1 MSGPYINRELSWIE
15 FNARVLSEAEN
26 PDVPLLE
33 RLKFLSIVASNFDE
47 FFMVRVAT
55 VKRQFMLNKVS
66 TCPTGMSPK
75 DQLTAIRARVAALS
89 ERTYQA
95 LLDDIFPA
103 LAEHRLVRVKREEW
117 DAEQQ
122 SFVKRFF
129 RERVFPVLTPVR
141 AQPGDGLPAVG
152 NLRLHAAFLLEP
164 SPEARA
170 ESVGLS
176 AFTSPASGEASGAD
190 AAAAA
195 AQGAAANGAAANGA
209 APAAATAAT
218 SSGAPSQERGEEL
231 LLAIVQVPPSLERV
245 VYLPTTDAD
254 IVAFTFLEQV
264 ILSEAYQ
271 LFPGFTVTEQCLFR
285 VTRDAD
291 FGVDEERDEDFVEAM
306 EQVIETRDRSDV
318 VRLNINRGS
327 QRLRRILTDA
337 LSLEEDEV
345 YESADPLELRNL
357 MDVVSIDGFNE
368 LRDPVWKSM
377 PSPWVDEEEA
387 IWDSIRK
394 RDILLH
400 HPYESFDPVVRMVQE
415 AADDPQTLAIKMT
428 LYRTSGNSPIIK
440 ALERAAENGK
450 QVSVL
455 VELKARFDEERNIG
469 WAQRLERAG
478 VIVIYGVARLKVHA
492 KAMLIIRRERD
503 GVRRYVHLGTG
514 NYNDKTAKL
523 YTDLGLMSCDE
534 TLCYEVGRFFNAIT
548 GYSVIPGLQKLA
560 MAPVGM
566 KRRLIELIRR
576 EGSRATGGGSGLI
589 IAKMNSLA
597 DPEIIDTL
605 YEASQ
610 AGVEIRLNIRGI
622 CMLVPGIPG
631 VSENISV
638 VSIVDRYLE
647 HSRAFYFDNGGSA
660 EVYLSSAD
668 WMPRNLEKRVEVM
681 FPVENPDIR
690 RRLRRIL
697 DLFFQDTT
705 KAHRLLSDGSWRRI
719 SAEDTTGSPSGAP
732 GAAAP
737 GSGEA
742 VRAQEAAYHRIRDRL
757 SGDEPENRQEFKVR
771 RKPPK

>member
-55 VKRQFMLNKVS
+55 VKRQYTLNKAT

-75 DQLTAIRARVAALS
+75 DQLTAIRARVAELS
-89 ERTYQA
+89 ERTYRA

-103 LAEHRLVRVKREEW
+103 LAEHRLVRVKRDEW
-117 DAEQQ
+117 DSEQQ

-141 AQPGDGLPAVG
+141 AMEGDSLSAVG
-152 NLRLHAAFLLEP
+152 NLRLHAAFLLQP

-176 AFTSPASGEASGAD
+176 AFPGSPA
-190 AAAAA
+190 
-195 AQGAAANGAAANGA
+195 
-209 APAAATAAT
+209 APDDNENSDTAE
-218 SSGAPSQERGEEL
+218 P
-231 LLAIVQVPPSLERV
+231 LLAIVQVPPSLERM
-245 VYLPTTDAD
+245 VYLPTADAD
-254 IVAFTFLEQV
+254 VVAFTFLEQV

-271 LFPGFTVTEQCLFR
+271 LFPGFSVTEQCLFR

-327 QRLRRILTDA
+327 QRLRKILTDA
-337 LSLEEDEV
+337 LQLEEGEV

-357 MDVVSIDGFNE
+357 MDVVSIDGFAE
-368 LRDPVWKSM
+368 LRDPPWKSM
-377 PSPWVDEEEA
+377 PSPWVDEDET

-415 AADDPQTLAIKMT
+415 AADDPQTLAVKMT

-478 VIVIYGVARLKVHA
+478 VIVVYGIARLKVHA

-514 NYNDKTAKL
+514 NYNEIGRA
-523 YTDLGLMSCDE
+523 SC
-534 TLCYEVGRFFNAIT
+534 
-548 GYSVIPGLQKLA
+548 
-560 MAPVGM
+560 
-566 KRRLIELIRR
+566 R
-576 EGSRATGGGSGLI
+576 E
-589 IAKMNSLA
+589 
-597 DPEIIDTL
+597 
-605 YEASQ
+605 
-610 AGVEIRLNIRGI
+610 
-622 CMLVPGIPG
+622 
-631 VSENISV
+631 
-638 VSIVDRYLE
+638 
-647 HSRAFYFDNGGSA
+647 
-660 EVYLSSAD
+660 
-668 WMPRNLEKRVEVM
+668 RV
-681 FPVENPDIR
+681 
-690 RRLRRIL
+690 
-697 DLFFQDTT
+697 
-705 KAHRLLSDGSWRRI
+705 
-719 SAEDTTGSPSGAP
+719 
-732 GAAAP
+732 
-737 GSGEA
+737 
-742 VRAQEAAYHRIRDRL
+742 
-757 SGDEPENRQEFKVR
+757 
-771 RKPPK
+771 

>member
-15 FNARVLSEAEN
+15 FNSRVLSEAEN
-26 PDVPLLE
+26 RDVPLLE

-55 VKRQFMLNKVS
+55 VKRQFTLNKVS

-75 DQLTAIRARVAALS
+75 DQLTAIRGRVAELS

-95 LLDDIFPA
+95 LLEDIFPA

-164 SPEARA
+164 SPEAQA

-176 AFTSPASGEASGAD
+176 AFTSPAGGQAPGADLAANGPGPAAPNPAPTDVTGAD
-190 AAAAA
+190 AT
-195 AQGAAANGAAANGA
+195 
-209 APAAATAAT
+209 P
-218 SSGAPSQERGEEL
+218 QERGEEP

-327 QRLRRILTDA
+327 QRLRQILTDA

-368 LRDPVWKSM
+368 LRDPVWKSL

-597 DPEIIDTL
+597 DPEVIDAL

-610 AGVEIRLNIRGI
+610 VGVEIRLNIRGI

-719 SAEDTTGSPSGAP
+719 SAEDTGLTPSGAP
-732 GAAAP
+732 SAAAP
-737 GSGEA
+737 GSAEA

-757 SGDEPENRQEFKVR
+757 SGDEPENRQEFQVR

>member
-1 MSGPYINRELSWIE
+1 
-15 FNARVLSEAEN
+15 
-26 PDVPLLE
+26 
-33 RLKFLSIVASNFDE
+33 
-47 FFMVRVAT
+47 
-55 VKRQFMLNKVS
+55 
-66 TCPTGMSPK
+66 
-75 DQLTAIRARVAALS
+75 AIRARVAELS
-89 ERTYQA
+89 ERTYHA

-103 LAEHRLVRVKREEW
+103 LAEHGVVRVKRDEW
-117 DAEQQ
+117 DSEQQ

-141 AQPGDGLPAVG
+141 AMEGDSLSAVG

-176 AFTSPASGEASGAD
+176 AAPLASAPASGDSDRSG
-190 AAAAA
+190 
-195 AQGAAANGAAANGA
+195 
-209 APAAATAAT
+209 T
-218 SSGAPSQERGEEL
+218 EES

-245 VYLPTTDAD
+245 VYLPTADAD
-254 IVAFTFLEQV
+254 VVAFTFLEQV

-271 LFPGFTVTEQCLFR
+271 LFPGFSVTEQCLFR

-337 LSLEEDEV
+337 LRLEEDEV

-357 MDVVSIDGFNE
+357 MDVAAIDGFAD
-368 LRDPVWKSM
+368 LRDAPWKSM
-377 PSPWVDEEEA
+377 PSLWVDEDEA

-415 AADDPQTLAIKMT
+415 AADDPNTLAIKMT

-440 ALERAAENGK
+440 ALERAAEHGK

-478 VIVIYGVARLKVHA
+478 VIVVYGIARLKVHA
-492 KAMLIIRRERD
+492 KAMLVIRRERD

-566 KRRLIELIRR
+566 KRRVIELIRR
-576 EGSRATGGGSGLI
+576 EASRAAGGGSGLI

-597 DPEIIDTL
+597 DPEVIDAL
-605 YEASQ
+605 YDASQ

-622 CMLVPGIPG
+622 CMLVPGVPG
-631 VSENISV
+631 VSETISV
-638 VSIVDRYLE
+638 VSVIDRYLE

-697 DLFFQDTT
+697 DLFFQDTV
-705 KAHRLLSDGSWRRI
+705 KAHQLFSDGSWRRI
-719 SAEDTTGSPSGAP
+719 GAEDTLVAS
-732 GAAAP
+732 
-737 GSGEA
+737 EA
-742 VRAQEAAYHRIRDRL
+742 RVRAQEAAYHRIRDRL

-771 RKPPK
+771 RKPPT

>member
-15 FNARVLSEAEN
+15 FNGRVLSEAEN
-26 PDVPLLE
+26 PEVPLLE

-55 VKRQFMLNKVS
+55 VKRQFTLNKAS
-66 TCPTGMSPK
+66 TCPTGMTPK
-75 DQLTAIRARVAALS
+75 DQLTAIRARVGELS
-89 ERTYQA
+89 ERTYRV

-117 DAEQQ
+117 DSEQQ

-141 AQPGDGLPAVG
+141 ALEGDSLSAVG

-170 ESVGLS
+170 ESVGLAAGT
-176 AFTSPASGEASGAD
+176 AFSETATDASS
-190 AAAAA
+190 
-195 AQGAAANGAAANGA
+195 
-209 APAAATAAT
+209 AATAAE
-218 SSGAPSQERGEEL
+218 GAAVGTDDREGGKEP

-245 VYLPTTDAD
+245 VYLPTADAD
-254 IVAFTFLEQV
+254 TVAFTFLEQV

-337 LSLEEDEV
+337 LFLEEDEV

-368 LRDPVWKSM
+368 LRDSTWKSM
-377 PSPWVDEEEA
+377 PSPWVEEDEA

-415 AADDPQTLAIKMT
+415 AADDPDTLAIKMT

-478 VIVIYGVARLKVHA
+478 VIVVYGIARLKVHA

-566 KRRLIELIRR
+566 KRRVIELIRR
-576 EGSRATGGGSGLI
+576 EESRATGGGNGLI

-597 DPEIIDTL
+597 DPDVIDAL
-605 YEASQ
+605 YRASQ

-622 CMLVPGIPG
+622 CMLVPGVAG
-631 VSENISV
+631 VSESISV
-638 VSIVDRYLE
+638 VSVIDRYLE

-660 EVYLSSAD
+660 EVYLASAD

-705 KAHRLLSDGSWRRI
+705 KAHRLLPDGSWQRV
-719 SAEDTTGSPSGAP
+719 
-732 GAAAP
+732 GAADDDGG
-737 GSGEA
+737 GSGEP
-742 VRAQEAAYHRIRDRL
+742 VRAQEAAYRRIRDRL

>member
-55 VKRQFMLNKVS
+55 VKRQFTLNKAS

-75 DQLTAIRARVAALS
+75 DQLTAIRARVAELS
-89 ERTYQA
+89 ERTYRT

-103 LAEHRLVRVKREEW
+103 LAEHRLVRVKRDEW
-117 DAEQQ
+117 DSEQQ

-141 AQPGDGLPAVG
+141 ALEGDSLSAVG

-170 ESVGLS
+170 ESVGLA
-176 AFTSPASGEASGAD
+176 AFADTTETTRDTSPATPGSDDGDPNRDG
-190 AAAAA
+190 
-195 AQGAAANGAAANGA
+195 
-209 APAAATAAT
+209 P
-218 SSGAPSQERGEEL
+218 

-245 VYLPTTDAD
+245 VYLPTDDAD
-254 IVAFTFLEQV
+254 VVAFTFLEQV

-337 LSLEEDEV
+337 LQLEEDEV
-345 YESADPLELRNL
+345 YESSDPLELRNL
-357 MDVVSIDGFNE
+357 MDVVSIDGFSE
-368 LRDPVWKSM
+368 LRDPPWKGMS
-377 PSPWVDEEEA
+377 SPWVDQDEA

-400 HPYESFDPVVRMVQE
+400 HPYESFDPVIRMVQE

-428 LYRTSGNSPIIK
+428 LYRTSGNSPIIQ

-469 WAQRLERAG
+469 WAHRLERAG
-478 VIVIYGVARLKVHA
+478 VIVVYGIARLKVHA
-492 KAMLIIRRERD
+492 KALLIIRRERD

-514 NYNDKTAKL
+514 NYNDKTARL

-560 MAPVGM
+560 LAPVGM
-566 KRRLIELIRR
+566 KRRVIELIRR
-576 EGSRATGGGSGLI
+576 EASRAQSGGSGLI

-597 DPEIIDTL
+597 DPDVIDVL

-622 CMLVPGIPG
+622 CMLVPGLPG
-631 VSENISV
+631 LSETIS
-638 VSIVDRYLE
+638 
-647 HSRAFYFDNGGSA
+647 
-660 EVYLSSAD
+660 
-668 WMPRNLEKRVEVM
+668 
-681 FPVENPDIR
+681 
-690 RRLRRIL
+690 
-697 DLFFQDTT
+697 
-705 KAHRLLSDGSWRRI
+705 
-719 SAEDTTGSPSGAP
+719 
-732 GAAAP
+732 
-737 GSGEA
+737 
-742 VRAQEAAYHRIRDRL
+742 
-757 SGDEPENRQEFKVR
+757 
-771 RKPPK
+771 

>member
-15 FNARVLSEAEN
+15 FNSRVLSEAEN
-26 PDVPLLE
+26 RDVPLLE

-75 DQLTAIRARVAALS
+75 DQLTAIRGRVAELS

-141 AQPGDGLPAVG
+141 AQPSDGLPAVG

-176 AFTSPASGEASGAD
+176 AFASPACGEA
-190 AAAAA
+190 
-195 AQGAAANGAAANGA
+195 
-209 APAAATAAT
+209 
-218 SSGAPSQERGEEL
+218 SQERGEEP

-327 QRLRRILTDA
+327 QRLRQILTDA

-368 LRDPVWKSM
+368 LRDPVWKSL

-415 AADDPQTLAIKMT
+415 AADDPQTLALKMT

-597 DPEIIDTL
+597 DPEVIDTL

-610 AGVEIRLNIRGI
+610 AGVEIKLNIRGI
-622 CMLVPGIPG
+622 CMLVPGVPG
-631 VSENISV
+631 VSDNITV

-719 SAEDTTGSPSGAP
+719 SAEDTAGSPSEGP

-737 GSGEA
+737 GSAEA

>member
-55 VKRQFMLNKVS
+55 VKRQFTLNKAS

-75 DQLTAIRARVAALS
+75 DQLTAIRARVAELS
-89 ERTYQA
+89 ERTYRT

-103 LAEHRLVRVKREEW
+103 LAEHRLVRVKRDEW
-117 DAEQQ
+117 DSEQQ

-141 AQPGDGLPAVG
+141 AMENDSLSAVG

-176 AFTSPASGEASGAD
+176 AFADTSPA
-190 AAAAA
+190 
-195 AQGAAANGAAANGA
+195 
-209 APAAATAAT
+209 ATA
-218 SSGAPSQERGEEL
+218 SDDGDPPRDEP

-245 VYLPTTDAD
+245 VYLPTADAD
-254 IVAFTFLEQV
+254 VVAFTFLEQV

-337 LSLEEDEV
+337 LQLEEDEV

-357 MDVVSIDGFNE
+357 MDVVSIDGFSE
-368 LRDPVWKSM
+368 LRDPPWKGMS
-377 PSPWVDEEEA
+377 SPWVDEDEA

-400 HPYESFDPVVRMVQE
+400 HPYESFDPVIRMVQE

-478 VIVIYGVARLKVHA
+478 VIVVYGIARLKVHA
-492 KAMLIIRRERD
+492 KALLIIRRERD

-514 NYNDKTAKL
+514 NYNDKTARL

-534 TLCYEVGRFFNAIT
+534 ALCYEVGRFFNAIT

-566 KRRLIELIRR
+566 KRRVIELIRR
-576 EGSRATGGGSGLI
+576 EASRAHGGGSGLI

-597 DPEIIDTL
+597 DPDVIDVL

-622 CMLVPGIPG
+622 CMLVPGLPG
-631 VSENISV
+631 VSETISV
-638 VSIVDRYLE
+638 VSVVDRYLE

-660 EVYLSSAD
+660 EIYLSSAD

-690 RRLRRIL
+690 RRIRRIL
-697 DLFFQDTT
+697 DLFFQDTV
-705 KAHRLLSDGSWRRI
+705 KAHRLLSDGSWQRVGAD
-719 SAEDTTGSPSGAP
+719 AEGV
-732 GAAAP
+732 P
-737 GSGEA
+737 GSTASEEP
-742 VRAQEAAYHRIRDRL
+742 VRAQEAAYLRIRDRL

-771 RKPPK
+771 RKPPR

>member
-15 FNARVLSEAEN
+15 FNGRVLSEAEN
-26 PDVPLLE
+26 AQVPLLE

-55 VKRQFMLNKVS
+55 VKRQHTLNKAS

-75 DQLTAIRARVAALS
+75 DQLTAIRARVTELS
-89 ERTYQA
+89 ERTYRV

-103 LAEHRLVRVKREEW
+103 LAENRLVRVRRDEW
-117 DAEQQ
+117 DSEQQ

-141 AQPGDGLPAVG
+141 AMEGDSLSAVG

-170 ESVGLS
+170 ESVGLAAAS
-176 AFTSPASGEASGAD
+176 AISETTTPAD
-190 AAAAA
+190 AERTD
-195 AQGAAANGAAANGA
+195 GR
-209 APAAATAAT
+209 TT
-218 SSGAPSQERGEEL
+218 SDEPL
-231 LLAIVQVPPSLERV
+231 MAIVQVPPSLERV

-254 IVAFTFLEQV
+254 VVAFTFLEQV

-271 LFPGFTVTEQCLFR
+271 LFPGFSVTEQCLFR

-337 LSLEEDEV
+337 LLLEEDEV

-357 MDVVSIDGFNE
+357 MDVVSIDGFAE
-368 LRDPVWKSM
+368 LRDPPWKSM
-377 PSPWVDEEEA
+377 PSPWVEEDEA

-478 VIVIYGVARLKVHA
+478 VIVVYGIARLKVHA
-492 KAMLIIRRERD
+492 KAMLIIRRERH

-523 YTDLGLMSCDE
+523 YTDLGLMSCDD

-566 KRRLIELIRR
+566 KRRIIELIRR
-576 EGSRATGGGSGLI
+576 EASRAQGGGSGLI

-597 DPEIIDTL
+597 DPEVIDVL
-605 YEASQ
+605 YEASR
-610 AGVEIRLNIRGI
+610 AGVEIRLNVRGI
-622 CMLVPGIPG
+622 CMLVPGIAG
-631 VSENISV
+631 VSETISV
-638 VSIVDRYLE
+638 VSVVDRYLE
-647 HSRAFYFDNGGSA
+647 HSRAFYFENGGSA
-660 EVYLSSAD
+660 EVYLASAD
-668 WMPRNLEKRVEVM
+668 WMPRNLEKRVELM

-697 DLFFQDTT
+697 DLFFQDDT
-705 KAHRLLSDGSWRRI
+705 KAHRLLSDGTWHRI
-719 SAEDTTGSPSGAP
+719 DAGAD
-732 GAAAP
+732 GAAAV
-737 GSGEA
+737 GEA
-742 VRAQEAAYHRIRDRL
+742 VRAQEAAYRRIRDRL
-757 SGDEPENRQEFKVR
+757 SGDEPQNRQEFKVR